1 MIKLNRPNQAKNCF
15 MEALSLDVKC
25 YESFMQLVS
34 SEMLTP
40 DEGMLFLPYISC
52 VCTVSSP

>member
-25 YESFMQLVS
+25 YESFMHLVS
-34 SEMLTP
+34 SEMLTVE
-40 DEGMLFLPYISC
+40 EGVYAGLRCAVYNGD
-52 VCTVSSP
+52 